1 MRILKIFFT
10 SILILLV
17 LGFFGSFAAKQILL
31 SAALR
36 QVKAD
41 VKFLSKFSTASD
53 LIRDCLEYGTS
64 FSDEGPLVRT
74 QIRFTSGGNY
84 VLESVCEAE
93 ESLRSV
99 IKKKSLPPLVRISK
113 GQSGII
119 QGQDAQ
125 GIELSIFNKF
135 GAIYVDDG
143 ITFTTTKNTD
153 DLNIVFNDGPPTV
166 CGGYGYSCCGD
177 GFQTGQ
183 DFQQVNALD
192 CPKSCYSSCTEK
204 PVVLSFNSEPAA
216 SSDSRIVFLNSA
228 DFIEF
233 VYTISDVKGDVF
245 AQENLFSEEQESL
258 GWDDKLLEVLEKYSK
273 KDNQIDMVEKVII
286 NFGDGNSEELV
297 DLRGRTEHT
306 YFCNNRTTCI
316 YNVTLQAIT
325 RSGIMSAQG
334 SLSKMQIQVRP

>member
-10 SILILLV
+10 AVLILLI
-17 LGFFGSFAAKQILL
+17 LGFFGSFAGKQILL

-41 VKFLSKFSTASD
+41 IKFLAQSSTPSG
-53 LIRDCLEYGTS
+53 LTQDCLEYGTS
-64 FSDEGPLVRT
+64 FSDDGSLVRT

-119 QGQDAQ
+119 QGQDAH
-125 GIELSIFNKF
+125 GIELSIFGKT
-135 GAIYVDDG
+135 GTIYVDG
-143 ITFTTTKNTD
+143 GVATTTTANTD

-166 CGGYGYSCCGD
+166 CGGYGYSCCND
-177 GFQTGQ
+177 GFQTGK

-192 CPKSCYSSCTEK
+192 CPKSCYASCTEK
-204 PVVLSFNSEPAA
+204 PVVLNFNSEPAA

-233 VYTISDVKGDVF
+233 VFTISDVKGDVF
-245 AQENLFSEEQESL
+245 AQENLFSEEQEAL
-258 GWDDKLLEVLEKYSK
+258 GWDDRLLEILEKYSK
-273 KDNQIDMVEKVII
+273 RDEQTDKVEKVII
-286 NFGDGNSEELV
+286 NFGDGNSEELL
-297 DLRGRTEHT
+297 DLHGRTEHT
-306 YFCNNRTTCI
+306 YFCNRETTCI

-325 RSGIMSAQG
+325 KYGVVSSPGG
-334 SLSKMQIQVRP
+334 LSKMQIQVKP